1 MALNDIATAAAG
13 SAVPLRT
20 MAHQFDSSLEALTNI
35 LYLVRRSLNDPA
47 KATKYL
53 DLADQLPGIEAVYRQ
68 KNSDHPQGLAGNEFT
83 GLCGCLSYR
92 RVLGIDHSAR

>member
-35 LYLVRRSLNDPA
+35 LYLVRRSLNDPG

-53 DLADQLPGIEAVYRQ
+53 DLADQLLVDIAASRRLHPVHSPG
-68 KNSDHPQGLAGNEFT
+68 D
-83 GLCGCLSYR
+83 
-92 RVLGIDHSAR
+92 